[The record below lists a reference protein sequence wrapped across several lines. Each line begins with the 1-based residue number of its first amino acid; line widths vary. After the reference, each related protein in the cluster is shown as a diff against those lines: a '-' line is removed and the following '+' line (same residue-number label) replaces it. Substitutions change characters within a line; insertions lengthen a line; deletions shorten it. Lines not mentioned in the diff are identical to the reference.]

1 MWTQMQTSETELNK
15 QTKPNVYS
23 GEQKVQMA
31 ISYKLQ
37 KSKTEDMREETTEQ
51 KTIWCNKE
59 LMQTEDLTKTQRY

>member
-1 MWTQMQTSETELNK
+1 MQTSETELNK